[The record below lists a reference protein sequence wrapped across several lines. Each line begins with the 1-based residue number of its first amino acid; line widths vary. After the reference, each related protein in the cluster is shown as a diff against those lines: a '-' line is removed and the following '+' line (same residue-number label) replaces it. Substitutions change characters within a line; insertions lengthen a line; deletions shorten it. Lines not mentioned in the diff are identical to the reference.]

1 MENSRLL
8 KLEEVARRLGLARS
22 RVYMMAR
29 LGDLPVVR
37 IGRSIRVPEE
47 ALDKWIAEK
56 TEHADR
62 CDKAPLVSVNP
73 EE

>member
-47 ALDKWIAEK
+47 ALDKWIE
-56 TEHADR
+56 
-62 CDKAPLVSVNP
+62 
-73 EE
+73 